1 MIKIQYISDLHLER
15 KLNSIYFSQYPIE
28 KKGNILI
35 LAGDIT
41 KYSRLY
47 YSNPFFDDIS
57 KKFDQVFM
65 IPGNH
70 EYYDIQNIQLIN
82 KSFINEK
89 IRNNVTLLNN
99 QTIVY
104 KDIYFIF
111 STLWSYISPDK
122 EFAIRNSVADYKH
135 IKNGKYFITP
145 NELNKIH
152 KESYKFIKKS
162 LLENTLDKIFIVTHH
177 APTKLVVSDFHK
189 HSSINDSFVV
199 ELYSMIFDNNIDYWL
214 YGHTH
219 QNIDSE
225 INGTKIISNQFG
237 YVFSDNFDNIDF
249 NQKIVEL

>member
-15 KLNSIYFSQYPIE
+15 SLNSSYFSQYPIE
-28 KKGNILI
+28 KKGDILI

-41 KYSRLY
+41 KYSSLY
-47 YSNPFFDDIS
+47 YSDPFFDDIS
-57 KKFDQVFM
+57 EKFDQVFM

-70 EYYDIQNIQLIN
+70 EYYDIQHLWLIN

-89 IRNNVTLLNN
+89 IRDNVTLLNN

-111 STLWSYISPDK
+111 STLWSHISPDK
-122 EFAIRNSVADYKH
+122 EFVIRDSVADYNH

-145 NELNKIH
+145 NELNRIH

-162 LLENTLDKIFIVTHH
+162 LLENTLEKVFVVTHH
-177 APTKLVVSDFHK
+177 APTKLVVSNFHK
-189 HSSINDSFVV
+189 HSPINDSFVV
-199 ELYSMIFDNNIDYWL
+199 ELHPMIFDNDIDYWL

-219 QNIDSE
+219 ENIDGE

-237 YVFSDNFDNIDF
+237 YVFSNDFYDIDF
-249 NQKIVEL
+249 KQKIVEL